1 MAIGGSPTG
10 PAPGSAP
17 TGPNGAPLSSGGAFG
32 GSASASNGPTA
43 LGEDSRFKL
52 AVDDAKNT
60 LVIMASPSDY
70 KRLIRVIHALDVQPG
85 QVFIEAMIAEVTLND
100 NLNFG
105 VQWFFQHRT
114 SSVGLSNVAATPSP
128 VNDNLGN
135 NLLGAGVGA
144 VFPGFSYA
152 LRAGSAMATVNALN
166 EVTTVHV
173 LSTPSLTV
181 LDNREAS
188 LQVGD
193 QVPITTFTGSS
204 INSNGSF
211 FNGTQYL
218 STGVILAITPHISD
232 SGSLML
238 EIEQEVSNVSADTP
252 VGAANPTIQQ
262 RKVKTQV
269 VVADGE
275 ALMLGGLIQDQ
286 HNKSATQIPVLGD
299 LPVVGNAFKQKSD
312 NITKTELLIMI
323 TPHIVKSPAGARSAT
338 EEYRRKAF
346 EIAREAKTRPHT
358 IETTA
363 KRTLL
368 DP

>member
-1 MAIGGSPTG
+1 
-10 PAPGSAP
+10 
-17 TGPNGAPLSSGGAFG
+17 
-32 GSASASNGPTA
+32 
-43 LGEDSRFKL
+43 
-52 AVDDAKNT
+52 
-60 LVIMASPSDY
+60 
-70 KRLIRVIHALDVQPG
+70 
-85 QVFIEAMIAEVTLND
+85 
-100 NLNFG
+100 
-105 VQWFFQHRT
+105 
-114 SSVGLSNVAATPSP
+114 
-128 VNDNLGN
+128 
-135 NLLGAGVGA
+135 
-144 VFPGFSYA
+144 
-152 LRAGSAMATVNALN
+152 MATVNALN
-166 EVTTVHV
+166 EVTKVNV

-252 VGAANPTIQQ
+252 AGATNPTIQQ

-269 VVADGE
+269 IVADGE

-312 NITKTELLIMI
+312 TITKTELLIMI
-323 TPHIVKSPAGARSAT
+323 TPHIVKSPAARVD
-338 EEYRRKAF
+338 
-346 EIAREAKTRPHT
+346 H
-358 IETTA
+358 
-363 KRTLL
+363 
-368 DP
+368 